1 MLVEIM
7 KVNKEDVTVVTSLD
21 VAETFT
27 YFDEENNKQYTREH
41 KAILRAIRDL
51 KCSEEFRGEHF
62 SPSNYTDSR
71 GKKQPCMLMDKDGF
85 SLLVMGFED
94 PKSMKFKEAYIKQF
108 NAMEKAL
115 FDRIKERE
123 KGIAVRQAL
132 TKALQQS
139 SENERMHGHAYSTY
153 TNLIYKSI
161 FGKDAKH
168 LREEYGISPKDELR
182 DCFSAEE
189 LQQVQKAEMLVG
201 SLVEYGW
208 GYDDIKDF
216 ILNKLVERIAA

>member
-7 KVNKEDVTVVTSLD
+7 KINKEDTTVVTSLD
-21 VAETFT
+21 IAETFEKEHRRVLQ
-27 YFDEENNKQYTREH
+27 DIRE
-41 KAILRAIRDL
+41 LQ
-51 KCSEEFRGEHF
+51 CSEEFGQHNF
-62 SPSNYTDSR
+62 VQSSYINAQN
-71 GKKQPCMLMDKDGF
+71 KKQAMYLVTRDGF
-85 SLLVMGFED
+85 TLLAMGYTGERA
-94 PKSMKFKEAYIKQF
+94 MKFKEAYIKQF

-115 FDRIKERE
+115 FERIKERE

-168 LREEYGISPKDELR
+168 LREEYGISKKDELR
-182 DCFSAEE
+182 NCFSSEE
-189 LQQVQKAEMLVG
+189 LQQVKKAEMLVS

-208 GYDDIKDF
+208 GYDEIKDF
-216 ILNKLVERIAA
+216 IFNKIAKRIAA

>member
-21 VAETFT
+21 IAETFGKRHA
-27 YFDEENNKQYTREH
+27 DVLRDIEH
-41 KAILRAIRDL
+41 LQ
-51 KCSEEFRGEHF
+51 CSEEFTQRNFALTAYKDASGK
-62 SPSNYTDSR
+62 SNKEYLITR
-71 GKKQPCMLMDKDGF
+71 DGF
-85 SLLVMGFED
+85 TILVMGYTGE
-94 PKSMKFKEAYIKQF
+94 KAMKFKEAYIKQF

-139 SENERMHGHAYSTY
+139 SENGRMHGHAYSTY
-153 TNLIYKSI
+153 TNFIYKSI

-168 LREEYGISPKDELR
+168 LREEYGISQKDELR

-208 GYDDIKDF
+208 GYDEIKDF
-216 ILNKLVERIAA
+216 MLNKLIDRIAA

>member
-1 MLVEIM
+1 MYLI
-7 KVNKEDVTVVTSLD
+7 
-21 VAETFT
+21 
-27 YFDEENNKQYTREH
+27 TR
-41 KAILRAIRDL
+41 
-51 KCSEEFRGEHF
+51 
-62 SPSNYTDSR
+62 
-71 GKKQPCMLMDKDGF
+71 DGF
-85 SLLVMGFED
+85 TLLAMGYTGE
-94 PKSMKFKEAYIKQF
+94 KAMKFKEAYIKQF

-115 FDRIKERE
+115 FDRVKERE

-139 SENERMHGHAYSTY
+139 RENERMHGHAYSAY
-153 TNLIYKSI
+153 TNFIYKSI

-168 LREEYGISPKDELR
+168 LREEYGISKKDELR

-208 GYDDIKDF
+208 GYDEIKDF
-216 ILNKLVERIAA
+216 MLNKLIDRIAA

>member
-7 KVNKEDVTVVTSLD
+7 KINKEDVTVVTSLD
-21 VAETFT
+21 IAETFGKRHA
-27 YFDEENNKQYTREH
+27 DVLRDIEH
-41 KAILRAIRDL
+41 LQ
-51 KCSEEFRGEHF
+51 CSEEFTQRNFALTAYKDASGK
-62 SPSNYTDSR
+62 SNKEYLITR
-71 GKKQPCMLMDKDGF
+71 DGF
-85 SLLVMGFED
+85 TILVMGYTGE
-94 PKSMKFKEAYIKQF
+94 KAMKFKEAYIKQF

-139 SENERMHGHAYSTY
+139 SENGRMHGHAYSTY
-153 TNLIYKSI
+153 TNFIYKSI

-168 LREEYGISPKDELR
+168 LREEYGISQKDELR

-208 GYDDIKDF
+208 GYDEIKDF
-216 ILNKLVERIAA
+216 MLNKLIDRIAA

>member
-7 KVNKEDVTVVTSLD
+7 KINKEDTTVVTSLD
-21 VAETFT
+21 IAETFEKEHRRVLQ
-27 YFDEENNKQYTREH
+27 DIRE
-41 KAILRAIRDL
+41 LQ
-51 KCSEEFRGEHF
+51 CSEEFGQHNF
-62 SPSNYTDSR
+62 VQSSYINAQN
-71 GKKQPCMLMDKDGF
+71 KKQAMYLVTRDGF
-85 SLLVMGFED
+85 TLLAMGYTGERA
-94 PKSMKFKEAYIKQF
+94 MKFKEAYIKQF

-115 FDRIKERE
+115 FERIKERE

-139 SENERMHGHAYSTY
+139 SENERMHGHAYSAY

-168 LREEYGISPKDELR
+168 LREEYGISKKDELR
-182 DCFSAEE
+182 NCFSSEE
-189 LQQVQKAEMLVG
+189 LQQVKKAEMLVS

-208 GYDDIKDF
+208 GYDEIKDF
-216 ILNKLVERIAA
+216 ILNKIVERIAA

>member
-21 VAETFT
+21 VAETFEKRHA
-27 YFDEENNKQYTREH
+27 DVLRDIEH
-41 KAILRAIRDL
+41 LQ
-51 KCSEEFRGEHF
+51 CSEEFTQRNFALTSYKDASGK
-62 SPSNYTDSR
+62 SNKEYLITR
-71 GKKQPCMLMDKDGF
+71 DGF
-85 SLLVMGFED
+85 TILVMGYTGE
-94 PKSMKFKEAYIKQF
+94 KAMRFKEAYIKQF

-115 FDRIKERE
+115 FERIKERE

-139 SENERMHGHAYSTY
+139 NENERMHGHAYSTY

-161 FGKDAKH
+161 FGKDARH
-168 LREEYGISPKDELR
+168 LREEYGISKKDELR

-189 LQQVQKAEMLVG
+189 LQQIQKAEMLVS

-208 GYDDIKDF
+208 GYDEIKDF
-216 ILNKLVERIAA
+216 ILNKLIDRIAA